1 MYKYHF
7 RPEYG
12 SEKLLI
18 EIFNSLEKEEFLSD
32 FLDAI
37 KILKPK
43 VVDLED
49 LWMNDEILI
58 NVNSEI
64 GEFILSKDTW
74 GFVFLMSENNQ
85 ECLFRINS
93 ILEIAENFEKVE
105 IDFEDYKLK

>member
-18 EIFNSLEKEEFLSD
+18 EIFDGLEKEEFLSD

-43 VVDLED
+43 AVDFEN

-58 NVNSEI
+58 EVNSEI

-74 GFVFLMSENNQ
+74 GIVFLISENNQ

-93 ILEIAENFEKVE
+93 IFEITENFEKVE
-105 IDFEDYKLK
+105 IDFENYKLK

>member
-7 RPEYG
+7 RPGYG

-18 EIFNSLEKEEFLSD
+18 KIFNSLEKEEFLSD
-32 FLDAI
+32 LLDAI
-37 KILKPK
+37 KILKPE
-43 VVDLED
+43 VIDFED
-49 LWMNDEILI
+49 LWMNDEISI
-58 NVNSEI
+58 NVNSEM

-85 ECLFRINS
+85 ECLFQINS

-105 IDFEDYKLK
+105 IDLENYKL

>member
-18 EIFNSLEKEEFLSD
+18 EIFDGLEKEEFLSD

-43 VVDLED
+43 VVDFED
-49 LWMNDEILI
+49 LWMNEEILI
-58 NVNSEI
+58 NVNSEM

-93 ILEIAENFEKVE
+93 ILEITENFEKVE
-105 IDFEDYKLK
+105 VDFEDYKLK

>member
-7 RPEYG
+7 RPEFG

-18 EIFNSLEKEEFLSD
+18 EIFNGVEKEEFLSD
-32 FLDAI
+32 FFNAI

-58 NVNSEI
+58 HINSEM
-64 GEFILSKDTW
+64 GEFILSLQIKW
-74 GFVFLMSENNQ
+74 FNKSF
-85 ECLFRINS
+85 IK
-93 ILEIAENFEKVE
+93 ILI
-105 IDFEDYKLK
+105 